1 MPFSPMAQSFG
12 LCGTRSS
19 HERCQKWLGIM
30 VTGRSTY
37 ITPYIPFFSFLNSC
51 HIECLLIVYHPV
63 SMKLGEE
70 NRRIKAARASGDSLP
85 DRPPSRAAS
94 VDDEASIIAEPT
106 KANSSCGACRT
117 RESEVWWKAP
127 KGLVTNVLC
136 DNCGISWRKY
146 ADLNVRPFREET
158 ISKGGKNADKREGT
172 PLTAPAPKRAR
183 VSILCS
189 CAFRVFLPCLVFLN
203 P

>member
-1 MPFSPMAQSFG
+1 MRDEVKSRKMPEVVRYYGHWKKCVYHTIHSLFP
-12 LCGTRSS
+12 
-19 HERCQKWLGIM
+19 
-30 VTGRSTY
+30 
-37 ITPYIPFFSFLNSC
+37 NSC